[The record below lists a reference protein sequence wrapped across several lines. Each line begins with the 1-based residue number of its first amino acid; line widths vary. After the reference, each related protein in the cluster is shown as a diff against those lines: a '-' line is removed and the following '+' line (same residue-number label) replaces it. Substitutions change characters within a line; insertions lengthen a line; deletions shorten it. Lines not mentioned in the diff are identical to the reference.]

1 MTSARKSPRTPLSKS
16 SAASPGTKPGS
27 KPGRP
32 TLGATRLLAVWTK
45 QLGRTIVDQ
54 TGHAVGLPSP
64 SHLTRAV
71 AFRATVTAA
80 AGLGLLAGG
89 GSAAWAGLQHQA
101 RLAAK
106 RIGLPE
112 IPPPQRDG
120 FYLPDGHH
128 RPRLN
133 MPVSGDRTRTAS
145 PVTLVMLGDSTMA
158 GYGSASADDLPGVM
172 LARKVAAK
180 VQRPVHLR
188 TRAVVGSGAAG
199 LALQVQE
206 TLLDRPDVA
215 VISVGANDV
224 RDRVA
229 ASVSVAEL
237 RSAVVDLT
245 AAGIAVVVG
254 TCPDL
259 GVIAPIPQ
267 PLRQLAG
274 YWSRNLADKQEQAM
288 MQLGIP
294 CIPLGRIVSPAFL
307 HEPDLFSPDLF
318 HPSGAGYARAVA
330 ALLPAVVQMVS
341 TPQQDLPAKSEGP
354 ESPNDSDSP
363 NDEEILATS

>member
-1 MTSARKSPRTPLSKS
+1 MS
-16 SAASPGTKPGS
+16 
-27 KPGRP
+27 
-32 TLGATRLLAVWTK
+32 
-45 QLGRTIVDQ
+45 
-54 TGHAVGLPSP
+54 
-64 SHLTRAV
+64 
-71 AFRATVTAA
+71 
-80 AGLGLLAGG
+80 
-89 GSAAWAGLQHQA
+89 
-101 RLAAK
+101 
-106 RIGLPE
+106 
-112 IPPPQRDG
+112 
-120 FYLPDGHH
+120 
-128 RPRLN
+128 
-133 MPVSGDRTRTAS
+133 VSDDRTLSAS
-145 PVTLVMLGDSTMA
+145 PVALVMLGDSTMA

-180 VQRPVHLR
+180 IQRPVHLR

-237 RSAVVDLT
+237 RSAVVALT

-288 MQLGIP
+288 LRLGIP

-341 TPQQDLPAKSEGP
+341 APDQEDPPAKSDGP
-354 ESPNDSDSP
+354 ESPDGSDSP
-363 NDEEILATS
+363 DDSYSSDSPTDEEILATS

>member
-1 MTSARKSPRTPLSKS
+1 MTSPRKSPRTPPRELS
-16 SAASPGTKPGS
+16 ATPPGTPA
-27 KPGRP
+27 
-32 TLGATRLLAVWTK
+32 LGAARLLALLTRN
-45 QLGRTIVDQ
+45 LRRTIADQ
-54 TGHAVGLPSP
+54 KGTTPSLLDP

-120 FYLPDGHH
+120 FYFPDGHF
-128 RPRLN
+128 RARLN
-133 MPVSGDRTRTAS
+133 RPVSMDHRS
-145 PVTLVMLGDSTMA
+145 PVTLDMLGDSTMA
-158 GYGSASADDLPGVM
+158 GYGSASADELPGVM
-172 LARKVAAK
+172 LARQVAAQI
-180 VQRPVHLR
+180 QRPVRLR

-206 TLLDRPDVA
+206 ALLDRPDVA

-237 RSAVVDLT
+237 RSAVVDLS

-288 MQLGIP
+288 SRLGIP

-330 ALLPAVVQMVS
+330 ELLPPLS
-341 TPQQDLPAKSEGP
+341 KWCPHINNRIRP
-354 ESPNDSDSP
+354 
-363 NDEEILATS
+363 